1 VIAEGHLALDSSGL
15 TVMTRLP
22 PLLNCQNK
30 APRKQIIL
38 TIKEKH
44 MCDKCTAANAEVKK
58 IINEVGAKKLVGMLD
73 SITGHGDAHPLERIM
88 AIVQVMDLFDE
99 PMKIL
104 MLARHF
110 GGAYVEEH
118 ERANKL
124 QATLD
129 MMSEPK
135 CAPAPELSG
144 DNMGIE
150 SKEREIAS
158 LKSSLGM
165 LITAFK
171 LMATHNGF
179 KMPELT
185 GDEHP
190 AAIRQ
195 LLGAM
200 ADNMDEAKSRIE
212 DMMREL
218 AHRHDLND
226 QPHKMQQV
234 SH

>member
-1 VIAEGHLALDSSGL
+1 
-15 TVMTRLP
+15 
-22 PLLNCQNK
+22 
-30 APRKQIIL
+30 
-38 TIKEKH
+38 

-129 MMSEPK
+129 MM
-135 CAPAPELSG
+135 
-144 DNMGIE
+144 
-150 SKEREIAS
+150 
-158 LKSSLGM
+158 
-165 LITAFK
+165 
-171 LMATHNGF
+171 
-179 KMPELT
+179 
-185 GDEHP
+185 
-190 AAIRQ
+190 
-195 LLGAM
+195 
-200 ADNMDEAKSRIE
+200 
-212 DMMREL
+212 
-218 AHRHDLND
+218 
-226 QPHKMQQV
+226 
-234 SH
+234 

>member
-1 VIAEGHLALDSSGL
+1 
-15 TVMTRLP
+15 
-22 PLLNCQNK
+22 
-30 APRKQIIL
+30 
-38 TIKEKH
+38 

-88 AIVQVMDLFDE
+88 AIVQVMGLFDE

-135 CAPAPELSG
+135 CSPAPDLSG
-144 DNMGIE
+144 DNISIE
-150 SKEREIAS
+150 SKEREIVS

>member
-1 VIAEGHLALDSSGL
+1 
-15 TVMTRLP
+15 
-22 PLLNCQNK
+22 
-30 APRKQIIL
+30 
-38 TIKEKH
+38 
-44 MCDKCTAANAEVKK
+44 
-58 IINEVGAKKLVGMLD
+58 MLD

-135 CAPAPELSG
+135 CSPAPDLSG
-144 DNMGIE
+144 DNIGIE
-150 SKEREIAS
+150 SKEREIVS

>member
-1 VIAEGHLALDSSGL
+1 MACVLTALVRVNQHLFFWGLRRHIAISSAFRTMSFVIRDCIDQ
-15 TVMTRLP
+15 P
-22 PLLNCQNK
+22 
-30 APRKQIIL
+30 IIL
-38 TIKEKH
+38 RENRSTT
-44 MCDKCTAANAEVKK
+44 TARYSQPSWV
-58 IINEVGAKKLVGMLD
+58 L
-73 SITGHGDAHPLERIM
+73 SDAHPLERIM

-104 MLARHF
+104 ILARHF

-135 CAPAPELSG
+135 CAPAPDLSG
-144 DNMGIE
+144 DNIGIE

-165 LITAFK
+165 LITALK

>member
-1 VIAEGHLALDSSGL
+1 MISHLGL
-15 TVMTRLP
+15 IRTFP
-22 PLLNCQNK
+22 
-30 APRKQIIL
+30 
-38 TIKEKH
+38 
-44 MCDKCTAANAEVKK
+44 
-58 IINEVGAKKLVGMLD
+58 
-73 SITGHGDAHPLERIM
+73 ITGHGDAHPLERIM

-135 CAPAPELSG
+135 CAPAPALFG

-195 LLGAM
+195 LLGVM

>member
-1 VIAEGHLALDSSGL
+1 MSFVSRDCIDQ
-15 TVMTRLP
+15 P
-22 PLLNCQNK
+22 
-30 APRKQIIL
+30 IIL
-38 TIKEKH
+38 RENRSTT
-44 MCDKCTAANAEVKK
+44 TARYSQPSWV
-58 IINEVGAKKLVGMLD
+58 L
-73 SITGHGDAHPLERIM
+73 SDAHPLERIM

-104 MLARHF
+104 MVARHF
-110 GGAYVEEH
+110 GGAYVEEQ

-124 QATLD
+124 QATLN

-135 CAPAPELSG
+135 CAPAPDLSG
-144 DNMGIE
+144 DNIGIE

>member
-1 VIAEGHLALDSSGL
+1 
-15 TVMTRLP
+15 
-22 PLLNCQNK
+22 
-30 APRKQIIL
+30 
-38 TIKEKH
+38 
-44 MCDKCTAANAEVKK
+44 
-58 IINEVGAKKLVGMLD
+58 
-73 SITGHGDAHPLERIM
+73 
-88 AIVQVMDLFDE
+88 
-99 PMKIL
+99 
-104 MLARHF
+104 
-110 GGAYVEEH
+110 
-118 ERANKL
+118 
-124 QATLD
+124 
-129 MMSEPK
+129 
-135 CAPAPELSG
+135 
-144 DNMGIE
+144 
-150 SKEREIAS
+150 
-158 LKSSLGM
+158 
-165 LITAFK
+165 
-171 LMATHNGF
+171 GF

>member
-1 VIAEGHLALDSSGL
+1 
-15 TVMTRLP
+15 
-22 PLLNCQNK
+22 
-30 APRKQIIL
+30 
-38 TIKEKH
+38 

-88 AIVQVMDLFDE
+88 AIVQAMDLFDE

-110 GGAYVEEH
+110 GGAYVEEQ

-124 QATLD
+124 QATLN

-135 CAPAPELSG
+135 CAPAPDLSG
-144 DNMGIE
+144 DNIGIE

-218 AHRHDLND
+218 AHRRIGD
-226 QPHKMQQV
+226 K
-234 SH
+234 

>member
-1 VIAEGHLALDSSGL
+1 
-15 TVMTRLP
+15 
-22 PLLNCQNK
+22 
-30 APRKQIIL
+30 
-38 TIKEKH
+38 
-44 MCDKCTAANAEVKK
+44 
-58 IINEVGAKKLVGMLD
+58 
-73 SITGHGDAHPLERIM
+73 
-88 AIVQVMDLFDE
+88 
-99 PMKIL
+99 
-104 MLARHF
+104 
-110 GGAYVEEH
+110 
-118 ERANKL
+118 
-124 QATLD
+124 
-129 MMSEPK
+129 MSEPK
-135 CAPAPELSG
+135 CAPAPDLSG
-144 DNMGIE
+144 DNIGIE

>member
-1 VIAEGHLALDSSGL
+1 
-15 TVMTRLP
+15 
-22 PLLNCQNK
+22 
-30 APRKQIIL
+30 
-38 TIKEKH
+38 
-44 MCDKCTAANAEVKK
+44 
-58 IINEVGAKKLVGMLD
+58 
-73 SITGHGDAHPLERIM
+73 
-88 AIVQVMDLFDE
+88 
-99 PMKIL
+99 
-104 MLARHF
+104 
-110 GGAYVEEH
+110 
-118 ERANKL
+118 
-124 QATLD
+124 
-129 MMSEPK
+129 
-135 CAPAPELSG
+135 
-144 DNMGIE
+144 MGIE

-218 AHRHDLND
+218 AHCHDLND